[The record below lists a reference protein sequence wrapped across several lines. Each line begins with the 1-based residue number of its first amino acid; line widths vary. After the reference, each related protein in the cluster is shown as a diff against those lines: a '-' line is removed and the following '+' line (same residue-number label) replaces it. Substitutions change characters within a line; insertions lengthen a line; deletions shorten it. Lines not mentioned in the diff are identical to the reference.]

1 MRKAIRHII
10 HLCIM
15 LLSSSPF
22 FAHTLVTT
30 SPLSSTVI
38 KLISAEKSSCQID
51 IENIFTD
58 QSSIKDTVFEIYQK
72 KEILTSDNEEEDT
85 ETMSAKKD
93 LDKTSC
99 YISFFNQQNA
109 ESFTAYFKEPLASS
123 KELSYL
129 PSSNSSLYIIFEVF
143 RI

>member
-1 MRKAIRHII
+1 MHNAIKQQPF
-10 HLCIM
+10 LCPY
-15 LLSSSPF
+15 LSNYFSSF
-22 FAHTLVTT
+22 INGNQINFCR
-30 SPLSSTVI
+30 
-38 KLISAEKSSCQID
+38 KSSCQID

-109 ESFTAYFKEPLASS
+109 ESFTAYFKEPLAFS